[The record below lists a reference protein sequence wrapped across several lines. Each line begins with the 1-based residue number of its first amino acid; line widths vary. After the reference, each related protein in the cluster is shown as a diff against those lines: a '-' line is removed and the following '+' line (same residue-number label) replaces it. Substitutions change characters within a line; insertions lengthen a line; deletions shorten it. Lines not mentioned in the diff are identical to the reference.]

1 MDCADPAGL
10 MSGCTSVFQ
19 IEEPHPTPTPPK
31 GDPQTVQKYT
41 VTKSTG
47 LYELPQVDSQMITE
61 LSAGTQ
67 LMSAEGNLYLD
78 CRELTDASLPIKLCK
93 MEVVNIGKTGWVLAE
108 WFEE

>member
-78 CRELTDASLPIKLCK
+78 CRELTDAESAYQVMQNGSCQYRENGLGAGR
-93 MEVVNIGKTGWVLAE
+93 VV
-108 WFEE
+108 